1 MRQGYDYLYS
11 LLMFGSKVG
20 IETTRKLLARLG
32 SPEEAFRTVHVVG
45 TNGKGSTS
53 LYLARILE
61 AHGFKVLLFT
71 SPHLVS
77 VRERL
82 RVNGVPISEG
92 EFDSAL
98 LKVKAAA
105 EELGICATF
114 FETLTLAALWFARE
128 CGVDFFVAEAG
139 LGGRYDATA
148 AAFGELAVLTGIGLE
163 HTAILGDTEE
173 KILAE
178 KMAVLKKGKK
188 LVRCKFQGTLEAEA
202 KRLAQEGGLLELP
215 LEGPELPKLRN
226 IGTHY
231 AENAT
236 LAWTAA
242 HEMLGGSFKAKLAT
256 SALETAFWPG
266 RMQILKDEAGRVRF
280 ILDGAHNPHAVR
292 RLAMTLSEEFPGER
306 FHTVFGALKDKD
318 LADMVELL
326 SPHVKIWHAA
336 RTENDRFREPAE
348 VSAELARLGC
358 EAGFGGLLSRD
369 FLAEVSAEAGA
380 SPVLITGSLYLIGR
394 AIELLKNDFAE
405 LEFFRNLTPDSN
417 EHHLPKMG

>member
-1 MRQGYDYLYS
+1 MYS
-11 LLMFGSKVG
+11 LLMFGTKVG
-20 IETTRKLLARLG
+20 IESTRRILARLN

-53 LYLARILE
+53 LYLSEILA

-77 VRERL
+77 VRERI
-82 RVNGVPISEG
+82 RVNGVPISES
-92 EFDSAL
+92 ELDRAL

-114 FETLTLAALWFARE
+114 FETLTIAALWFARE
-128 CGVDFFVAEAG
+128 CGADFFVAEAG

-178 KMAVLKKGKK
+178 KMAVLKRGKK
-188 LVRCKFQGTLEAEA
+188 LIRCKFGERLEAEA
-202 KRLAQEGGLLELP
+202 RRISVASGFTEIAIEK
-215 LEGPELPKLRN
+215 PELPKLRN
-226 IGTHY
+226 VGAHY
-231 AENAT
+231 AENAA

-242 HEMLGGSFKAKLAT
+242 HELLGGKFNAKIAVQALAK
-256 SALETAFWPG
+256 AFWPG
-266 RMQILKDEAGRVRF
+266 RMQILKDASGRAKF
-280 ILDGAHNPHAVR
+280 ILDGAHNPHAVK
-292 RLAMTLSEEFPGER
+292 RLAETLAAEFPHEK

-318 LADMVELL
+318 ITEMVALL
-326 SPHVKIWHAA
+326 SPHVKLWHAA
-336 RTENDRFREPAE
+336 RTENDRFREPSE
-348 VSAELARLGC
+348 VSLELARFKQ
-358 EAGFGGLLSRD
+358 EAGFGGELTRE
-369 FLAEVSAEAGA
+369 FLDRVSAEAGH

-405 LEFFRNLTPDSN
+405 LEFFKGLTPDSN